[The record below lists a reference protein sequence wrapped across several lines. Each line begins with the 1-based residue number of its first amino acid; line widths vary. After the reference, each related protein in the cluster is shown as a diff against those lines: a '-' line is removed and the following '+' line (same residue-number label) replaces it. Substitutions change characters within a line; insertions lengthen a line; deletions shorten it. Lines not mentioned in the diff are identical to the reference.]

1 MLNNEHHIKSV
12 RMIDF
17 LSYEDQT
24 IELAPLTVII
34 GENLQGKSNLRRAL
48 AFVML
53 NDGRVSDDPE
63 YDNIR
68 RILPDGTLAKTAQ
81 VIVTFNDGLVV
92 ERVRGI
98 GNNKYHITLQ
108 SGEKITIGGKGTSVG
123 RNVPEEIENLTGFR
137 QIIWPDKTKTAI
149 QFQNDDVDGKF
160 LLADKNVAIDTK
172 LGFIIGADIIE
183 SAVKQATTE
192 GISTSRERT
201 KVVKELA
208 EIQERLDKFDG
219 VEALEKR
226 VGKLDKL
233 LSKYEAANS
242 ISSQGTLFADKIVA
256 LRHRV
261 KLMETLDDNVKRVD
275 TLIAKCKQY
284 SSDVQTYHKVCD
296 VWNVH
301 TKYTKLPIKK
311 LIDSVDKQVEVLYS
325 RGCEVRDTYD
335 RIDKVNKLEASL
347 KSYRYMYTN
356 TVEQIEQCEVLQSEL
371 IKQVPVC
378 PLSGNIEEQCILF
391 SEEL

>member
-1 MLNNEHHIKSV
+1 M
-12 RMIDF
+12 
-17 LSYEDQT
+17 
-24 IELAPLTVII
+24 
-34 GENLQGKSNLRRAL
+34 
-48 AFVML
+48 
-53 NDGRVSDDPE
+53 
-63 YDNIR
+63 
-68 RILPDGTLAKTAQ
+68 
-81 VIVTFNDGLVV
+81 
-92 ERVRGI
+92 
-98 GNNKYHITLQ
+98 
-108 SGEKITIGGKGTSVG
+108 
-123 RNVPEEIENLTGFR
+123 
-137 QIIWPDKTKTAI
+137 
-149 QFQNDDVDGKF
+149 DGKF

-226 VGKLDKL
+226 VDKLDKL

-242 ISSQGTLFADKIVA
+242 ISSQGTLFADKIIA

-261 KLMETLDDNVKRVD
+261 KLMETVDDNVKRVD

-301 TKYTKLPIKK
+301 TKYTKLPTKK
-311 LIDSVDKQVEVLYS
+311 LIDSVDKQIEVLYS

-347 KSYRYMYTN
+347 K
-356 TVEQIEQCEVLQSEL
+356 C
-371 IKQVPVC
+371 
-378 PLSGNIEEQCILF
+378 LS
-391 SEEL
+391 